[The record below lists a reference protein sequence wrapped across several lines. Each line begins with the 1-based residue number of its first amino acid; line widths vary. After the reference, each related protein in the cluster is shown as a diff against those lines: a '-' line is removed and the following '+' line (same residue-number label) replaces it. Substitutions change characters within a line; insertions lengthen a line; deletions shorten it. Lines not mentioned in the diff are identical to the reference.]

1 MGKEERR
8 VQEVMSEENTWQHVC
23 IDRDKPVKTSAPS
36 HPSGNCGQFCRG
48 CDRVAFLNRWLFKN
62 AEIAQWSILGR
73 NKTNRLL
80 ADGHVTP
87 LSALLTLIGWPPPP
101 KFASLLVQCSPYSA
115 FSSSSGNSGIW
126 SSSLWHSW
134 SCPKPNLIHT
144 WTHTLGHMCAHTNTR
159 RDRLVYTVS
168 STHVE
173 SGVNNLALQIVGKN
187 IHSLRQTHGHL
198 SYKHWIAW
206 TQCS

>member
-1 MGKEERR
+1 MATCMYRWR
-8 VQEVMSEENTWQHVC
+8 QAPENLG
-23 IDRDKPVKTSAPS
+23 PVATVWPVWKRCGPFC
-36 HPSGNCGQFCRG
+36 SGCEG
-48 CDRVAFLNRWLFKN
+48 VVLLNRLLFKN

-73 NKTNRLL
+73 NKTNSRWTCDTTECFFNPDCL
-80 ADGHVTP
+80 
-87 LSALLTLIGWPPPP
+87 PPPP
-101 KFASLLVQCSPYSA
+101 RPPPFVSLLVQCSPYSA
-115 FSSSSGNSGIW
+115 FSSSSGSSGIW

-159 RDRLVYTVS
+159 WDRLVYTVY

-173 SGVNNLALQIVGKN
+173 SGVNNLALQIVEKN
-187 IHSLRQTHGHL
+187 IHSFGQTHGHF

>member
-48 CDRVAFLNRWLFKN
+48 CDRVAFLNRWLLKN

-87 LSALLTLIGWPPPP
+87 LSALLTLIGCPPSNSPRSWFSVPLTPP
-101 KFASLLVQCSPYSA
+101 FLPLLGIQA
-115 FSSSSGNSGIW
+115 FGAA
-126 SSSLWHSW
+126 HSDTAGAAP
-134 SCPKPNLIHT
+134 S
-144 WTHTLGHMCAHTNTR
+144 
-159 RDRLVYTVS
+159 
-168 STHVE
+168 
-173 SGVNNLALQIVGKN
+173 
-187 IHSLRQTHGHL
+187 QT
-198 SYKHWIAW
+198 
-206 TQCS
+206 